1 MGNFKKYFSLNEEN
15 KKYELTTEKKN
26 GLYRIRALKSF
37 GDVKEGDL
45 GGWINSEKNLSQ
57 NGNCWIYDNAR
68 VFDNAKIFDNAKV
81 YDNAEISERA
91 KVFDNTEVYGNAI
104 VYYNAE
110 VFGDAKV
117 YGNAQINYHVYSEN
131 ISQ

>member
-45 GGWINSEKNLSQ
+45 GGFIESEKNLSQ
-57 NGNCWIYDNAR
+57 KDNFFSSDGKIHAPKIYFFFVSR
-68 VFDNAKIFDNAKV
+68 
-81 YDNAEISERA
+81 R
-91 KVFDNTEVYGNAI
+91 
-104 VYYNAE
+104 
-110 VFGDAKV
+110 
-117 YGNAQINYHVYSEN
+117 
-131 ISQ
+131 